1 MARIVKEA
9 DERRSE
15 LIACAQKFF
24 YTKGYEQTSITDIVN
39 DVGVAKGTFYYYF
52 GSKQDVLEGV
62 VSSLAEQSQEITRPI
77 LNNESLNA
85 LEKFKQITSSVN
97 DWKIEQRDQM
107 LALGKALFSDDNLR
121 LRDRLMD
128 ETKRLTLP
136 IWTQILEQGVA
147 EGVFDLGDIEENYAA
162 EFIILLLRDSGETFI
177 KLLLDPD
184 RPVDAVARVIEK
196 YASVEKAIHRI
207 LGLSAGSLQLINP
220 HDISAWFE

>member
-52 GSKQDVLEGV
+52 GSKQDVLECV
-62 VSSLAEQSQEITRPI
+62 VSSLTEQSQEVVQPI
-77 LNNESLNA
+77 LNNDTLSA
-85 LEKFKQITSSVN
+85 LEKFKLVTSTVN
-97 DWKIEQRDQM
+97 DWKIERRDQM
-107 LALGKALFSDDNLR
+107 LALVKGLFSDDNLR

-128 ETKRLTLP
+128 ESKRVILP
-136 IWTQILEQGVA
+136 VWAQILEQGVA
-147 EGVFDLGDIEENYAA
+147 EGVFDLGGIDERYAA
-162 EFIILLLRDSGETFI
+162 EFIILLLRDSGETFV

-184 RPVDAVARVIEK
+184 RPADSVAIVIEK
-196 YASVEKAIHRI
+196 YASVEKAIQRI
-207 LGLSAGSLQLINP
+207 LGISAGSLQLINP
-220 HDISAWFE
+220 NDISAWFE